1 MPDSCPYCGA
11 PHPDDFRFCPETGR
25 PLREGSAPPA
35 AAPRPT
41 RWEYR
46 DLTIPLNIRRPLGD
60 LTDGELADAGH
71 AHERQAADE
80 RIRAELERWGREG
93 WEATGPTDIASL
105 LAAGRIATSVE
116 QETRGEQFNRW
127 RSAVVRVRRQVV
139 D

>member
-11 PHPDDFRFCPETGR
+11 PHPDAFRFCPETGR

-35 AAPRPT
+35 AASRPP

-46 DLTIPLNIRRPLGD
+46 DLTIPLHIRRPRGE
-60 LTDGELADAGH
+60 LTDGAVADAGH
-71 AHERQAADE
+71 APERQTADA

-105 LAAGRIATSVE
+105 LATGRVATSVE